1 MTYKNAG
8 TLSRPATRSSR
19 GHERLSA
26 ASSSGN
32 SSKRQRRRAPGGQKR
47 ARPLTE
53 EEKLRMRAA
62 RPQNTNINIENKQR
76 LQALQRR
83 FPGGITL
90 RAPEGATPVTLH
102 AQAQA
107 AARLEDILA
116 HVTITE
122 TGRTSSRTVSLWDE
136 SRVWDPGD

>member
-1 MTYKNAG
+1 MNV
-8 TLSRPATRSSR
+8 
-19 GHERLSA
+19 
-26 ASSSGN
+26 
-32 SSKRQRRRAPGGQKR
+32 
-47 ARPLTE
+47 
-53 EEKLRMRAA
+53 
-62 RPQNTNINIENKQR
+62 ENKQR

-83 FPGGITL
+83 FTGEITL
-90 RAPEGATPVTLH
+90 RAPEGATPVALH

-116 HVTITE
+116 HVTITA